1 MPVTLHTA
9 PACDLSPAELD
20 RWRAIPVAV
29 AVDLGRDV
37 GQLDPRIRSL
47 RPAGRQPRLFGRAV
61 TALCEPPDFGAV
73 LHALELIAPGDVLVI
88 AAAGHAETAMIGE
101 ILGGHLRRLGC
112 QGLVCDGAVRDVA
125 TLAGW
130 DDLPVFTRWITP
142 RGPASADR
150 GAVNLPVVIGGCLV
164 TPGDLVIGDDDGLV
178 ALTPAAIRGRIGG
191 AEAKLALEAEWEA
204 SLSGGR
210 SVLETFGLAS
220 ARRAGGG

>member
-1 MPVTLHTA
+1 MSA
-9 PACDLSPAELD
+9 SC
-20 RWRAIPVAV
+20 
-29 AVDLGRDV
+29 
-37 GQLDPRIRSL
+37 DPRIRPL

-73 LHALELIAPGDVLVI
+73 LHALELVAPGDVLVI

-112 QGLVCDGAVRDVA
+112 RGLVCDGAVRDVA

-150 GAVNLPVVIGGCLV
+150 GAVNLPVVIGGCVV
-164 TPGDLVIGDDDGLV
+164 TPGDLMIGDDDGLV

-204 SLSGGR
+204 SLAGGR